1 MVAAFLRTSDLAK
14 AVGVHVNTI
23 RIYEASGFL
32 SPVPRG
38 VNGYR
43 QYSTLHLEQAR
54 LTHLA
59 LHLPYVGDKQLL
71 LLLVQNAAQG
81 DLGMAMECAYQYLAQ
96 VRIERTHA
104 EAALEFLE
112 RWAAGRTIDASP
124 HPMPIRQAALHLN
137 VSVDML
143 RNWERNGL
151 LTVPRDPTS
160 HYRLY
165 GSAECGR
172 LRVIRALVKSGFS
185 LTAILHM
192 LQQFDDGHTKNLR
205 EALRVPPEANADK
218 YIVAAADHW
227 LASLV
232 ALEQRAQNIIEQISR
247 MMECFHEG

>member
-1 MVAAFLRTSDLAK
+1 LRTSDLAK
-14 AVGVHVNTI
+14 EVGVHVNTI
-23 RIYEASGFL
+23 RLYEASGFL

-38 VNGYR
+38 ANGYR
-43 QYSTLHLEQAR
+43 QYRTLHLEQAR
-54 LTHLA
+54 LAHLA
-59 LHLPYVGDKQLL
+59 LHWPYVGDKQLL
-71 LLLVQNAAQG
+71 MLLIQNAAHG

-137 VSVDML
+137 VSVNML

-151 LTVPRDPTS
+151 LTVPRDPTN

-172 LRVIRALVKSGFS
+172 LRVIRMLVKSGFS
-185 LTAILHM
+185 LTAILYM
-192 LQQFDDGHTKNLR
+192 LQQFDHGHTKNLR

-218 YIVAAADHW
+218 YIIAAADHW

-232 ALEQRAQNIIEQISR
+232 TLEQRAQKIIEQISR
-247 MMECFHEG
+247 MMECFREG